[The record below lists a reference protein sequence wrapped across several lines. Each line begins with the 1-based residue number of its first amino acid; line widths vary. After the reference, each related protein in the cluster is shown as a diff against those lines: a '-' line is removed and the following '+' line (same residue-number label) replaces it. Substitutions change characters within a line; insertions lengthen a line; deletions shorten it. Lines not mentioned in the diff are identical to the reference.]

1 MESFREQRCRA
12 CKAVFYV
19 CRRCD
24 RGQAY
29 CGEVC
34 RRAGRCAVVRA
45 AKQRYRQHA
54 LVREDE
60 RERLRDRR
68 ARVRDQGSKEV
79 APEASVPAAALS
91 TSMDDVER
99 GGGEPDASNDG
110 LVDGLRPAA
119 GGEVPC
125 ARCGRC
131 ARFVRTGWLRAGPRA
146 RVKIRA
152 RAP

>member
-12 CKAVFYV
+12 CKVVFYV

-34 RRAGRCAVVRA
+34 RRSGRCAVVRA
-45 AKQRYRQHA
+45 AKRRYRQHA

-60 RERLRDRR
+60 RERLREHR

-91 TSMDDVER
+91 TPMDGGDR
-99 GGGEPDASNDG
+99 GGGEHDASNDG
-110 LVDGLRPAA
+110 PVDRLRPAA
-119 GGEVPC
+119 SGEVPC
-125 ARCGRC
+125 ARCGRR
-131 ARFVRTGWLRAGPRA
+131 ARFVRSGWLRADQRA
-146 RVKIRA
+146 RAKIRA